1 MSMSAMRNAFLCCVI
16 VLWGTMA
23 TAVSAREIVDDLGEK
38 FQFAS
43 APQRI
48 VSLAPSNTELLFAL
62 GVGDRI
68 VGVTEY
74 CNYPP
79 EVASIEKVAGFNT
92 VNLEK
97 IAAASPDLIFAIR
110 GNDMESLRSLRQ
122 LGVPVFSLD
131 IQTLEQVDSALRRLG
146 SVMQV
151 ESRAKEL
158 ADSLSAR
165 IRGVEQR
172 VGKIS
177 TKPKVMWGFW
187 GDPVYTAGKGTM
199 IDDVIAVAGGRNV
212 GRLAEGAW
220 PQVGLETI
228 VMWAPDVI
236 ITTHIPG
243 GVEKLPAEM
252 ERLRQTD
259 GWKQLPAVQKG
270 RIYYIEGDWLLRPGP
285 RLVDA
290 LEGMA
295 RHLHPQL
302 SSP

>member
-1 MSMSAMRNAFLCCVI
+1 MGWVRNASLYCAL
-16 VLWGTMA
+16 VLLWVTA
-23 TAVSAREIVDDLGEK
+23 TAAVEVKDDLGETFNFEK
-38 FQFAS
+38 S
-43 APQRI
+43 PQRI
-48 VSLAPSNTELLFAL
+48 ISLAPSNTELLFAL
-62 GVGDRI
+62 GAGERVVGI
-68 VGVTEY
+68 TEY

-79 EVASIEKVAGFNT
+79 QTAAIEKVAGFNT

-97 IAAASPDLIFAIR
+97 IAAAKPDLIVAMR

-131 IQTLEQVDSALRRLG
+131 IQTLGQLDGALQRLG
-146 SVMQV
+146 QV
-151 ESRAKEL
+151 LGVEAHAKLL

-165 IRGVEQR
+165 IRIVEEH
-172 VGKIS
+172 VGKIPD
-177 TKPKVMWGFW
+177 KPKAMWGFW

-199 IDDVIAVAGGRNV
+199 IDDVIGVAGGRNV

-228 VMWAPDVI
+228 VMWAPEVI

-243 GVEKLPAEM
+243 GVENLPAEI
-252 ERLRQTD
+252 ERLRKTD
-259 GWKQLPAVQKG
+259 GWKQLPAVKEG

-290 LEGMA
+290 LEVLA
-295 RHLHPQL
+295 RHLQPRAFA
-302 SSP
+302 P